1 MPEESIVVKTWS
13 EFTPDDVFEMAVLR
27 SEVFFLEQKITEE
40 EFDAVDRDPST
51 IHLWVSDD
59 LGMAGYLRIV
69 DSPASDSPASD
80 SPAAAHAHEGLAQSL
95 GRMVVRADVR
105 GQGLAERL
113 MTKALDIAGENPL
126 YLHAQDYVTGL
137 YAKFG
142 FEERGEVFMEAGI
155 PHSLMVR
162 VPVA

>member
-40 EFDAVDRDPST
+40 EFDAADRDPAT

-59 LGMAGYLRIV
+59 RGMAGYLRIV
-69 DSPASDSPASD
+69 DSA
-80 SPAAAHAHEGLAQSL
+80 AAAHAHEGIAQSL

-105 GQGLAERL
+105 GQGIAERL
-113 MTKALDIAGENPL
+113 MTKALDIAGGSPL

-155 PHSLMVR
+155 PHRLMVR

>member
-1 MPEESIVVKTWS
+1 MVKTWS

-40 EFDAVDRDPST
+40 EFDSADRDPST

-59 LGMAGYLRIV
+59 QGMAGYLRIV
-69 DSPASDSPASD
+69 DSPSSADT
-80 SPAAAHAHEGLAQSL
+80 HEGITRSL
-95 GRMVVRADVR
+95 GRMVVRANAR

-113 MTKALDIAGENPL
+113 MTKALEIAGEGPL

-137 YAKFG
+137 YAKCG
-142 FEERGEVFMEAGI
+142 FEPRGELFMEAGI
-155 PHSLMVR
+155 PHRLMVR
-162 VPVA
+162 VPGA

>member
-1 MPEESIVVKTWS
+1 VKTWS

-40 EFDAVDRDPST
+40 EFDAADRDPAT

-59 LGMAGYLRIV
+59 RGMTGYLRIV
-69 DSPASDSPASD
+69 DSA
-80 SPAAAHAHEGLAQSL
+80 AAAHAHEGIAQSL

-155 PHSLMVR
+155 PHRLMVR

>member
-40 EFDAVDRDPST
+40 EFDAADRDPST

-69 DSPASDSPASD
+69 DLA
-80 SPAAAHAHEGLAQSL
+80 AAAHAHEGIAQSL

-126 YLHAQDYVTGL
+126 YLHAQEYVTGL

-155 PHSLMVR
+155 PHRLMVR

>member
-1 MPEESIVVKTWS
+1 MPEESIAVKTWS

-40 EFDAVDRDPST
+40 EFDAADRDPST

-69 DSPASDSPASD
+69 DSA
-80 SPAAAHAHEGLAQSL
+80 AAAHAHEGIAQSL

-155 PHSLMVR
+155 PHRLMVR

>member
-40 EFDAVDRDPST
+40 EFDAADRDPST

-80 SPAAAHAHEGLAQSL
+80 SPAAAHAHEGIAQSL

-126 YLHAQDYVTGL
+126 YLHAQEYVTGL

-155 PHSLMVR
+155 PHRLMVR

>member
-13 EFTPDDVFEMAVLR
+13 EFTPDDVFEIAVLR

-40 EFDAVDRDPST
+40 EFDAADRDPST

-80 SPAAAHAHEGLAQSL
+80 SPAAAHAHEGIAQSL

-113 MTKALDIAGENPL
+113 MTKALDIAGEKPL

-155 PHSLMVR
+155 PHRLMVR

>member
-1 MPEESIVVKTWS
+1 MPEESIAVKTWS

-40 EFDAVDRDPST
+40 EFDAADRDPST

-69 DSPASDSPASD
+69 DS
-80 SPAAAHAHEGLAQSL
+80 AAAVHAHEGIAQSL

-155 PHSLMVR
+155 PHRLMVR

>member
-40 EFDAVDRDPST
+40 EFDAADRDPST

-59 LGMAGYLRIV
+59 RGMAGYLRIV
-69 DSPASDSPASD
+69 DSPASDSPAT
-80 SPAAAHAHEGLAQSL
+80 AHAHEGIAQSL

-113 MTKALDIAGENPL
+113 MTKALDIAGGNPL

-155 PHSLMVR
+155 PHRLMVR
-162 VPVA
+162 VPGA

>member
-40 EFDAVDRDPST
+40 EFDAADRDPST
-51 IHLWVSDD
+51 VHLWVGDD
-59 LGMAGYLRIV
+59 RGMAGYLRIV
-69 DSPASDSPASD
+69 DSPT
-80 SPAAAHAHEGLAQSL
+80 AADVHEGIAKSL
-95 GRMVVRADVR
+95 GRMVVRADAR

-113 MTKALDIAGENPL
+113 MARALDIAGEQPL
-126 YLHAQDYVTGL
+126 YLHAQDYVTNL

-142 FEERGEVFMEAGI
+142 FEARGELFMEAGI
-155 PHSLMVR
+155 PHRLMVR
-162 VPVA
+162 MPGA

>member
-40 EFDAVDRDPST
+40 EFDAADRDPST

-69 DSPASDSPASD
+69 DSPASDSPAV
-80 SPAAAHAHEGLAQSL
+80 AHAHEGIAQSL
-95 GRMVVRADVR
+95 GRMVVRADAR

-155 PHSLMVR
+155 PHRLMVR

>member
-40 EFDAVDRDPST
+40 EFDAADRDPST

-69 DSPASDSPASD
+69 DSA
-80 SPAAAHAHEGLAQSL
+80 AAAHAHEGIAQSL

-155 PHSLMVR
+155 PHRLMVR

>member
-40 EFDAVDRDPST
+40 EFDAADRDPST

-69 DSPASDSPASD
+69 DSA
-80 SPAAAHAHEGLAQSL
+80 AAAHAHEGIAQSL

-113 MTKALDIAGENPL
+113 MTKALDIAGGNPL

-155 PHSLMVR
+155 PHRLMVR

>member
-40 EFDAVDRDPST
+40 EFDAADRDPST

-59 LGMAGYLRIV
+59 RGMAGYLRIV
-69 DSPASDSPASD
+69 DSA
-80 SPAAAHAHEGLAQSL
+80 AAAHAHEGIAQSL

-113 MTKALDIAGENPL
+113 MTKALDIAGGNPL

-155 PHSLMVR
+155 PHRLMVR

>member
-40 EFDAVDRDPST
+40 EFDAADRDPAT
-51 IHLWVSDD
+51 IHLWISDD
-59 LGMAGYLRIV
+59 RGMAGYLRIV
-69 DSPASDSPASD
+69 DSA
-80 SPAAAHAHEGLAQSL
+80 AAAHAHEGIAQSL

-113 MTKALDIAGENPL
+113 MTKALDIAGGNPL

-155 PHSLMVR
+155 PHRLMVR
-162 VPVA
+162 VPGA